1 MYPVWAYFLRGLL
14 FADEAGSKGSK
25 LCCNVTFKQVSI
37 AAAVE
42 VEMPEH
48 NVKGSV
54 GEVVLFF
61 QVWFGNEVL

>member
-14 FADEAGSKGSK
+14 FVDEAVFKGSK

-48 NVKGSV
+48 NMKRSV
-54 GEVVLFF
+54 GEVVLLFY
-61 QVWFGNEVL
+61 VWFGSDVF